1 MSRPAM
7 GDKFG
12 KRPSD
17 APSQNRKMQRNLHI
31 NEEEV
36 SEYQEILE
44 KTDEEYEHALDDY
57 TENIS
62 DTDDIDQC
70 NIYEIHFLG

>member
-1 MSRPAM
+1 M

-17 APSQNRKMQRNLHI
+17 APSQNRRRNFHI

-44 KTDEEYEHALDDY
+44 KTDEVVDDY

-62 DTDDIDQC
+62 QMT
-70 NIYEIHFLG
+70 

>member
-1 MSRPAM
+1 MEVDQSFRSRAINYMNRPAM

-17 APSQNRKMQRNLHI
+17 APSQNRRRNFHI

-44 KTDEEYEHALDDY
+44 KTDEVVDDY

-62 DTDDIDQC
+62 QMT
-70 NIYEIHFLG
+70 

>member
-1 MSRPAM
+1 MNRPAL

-17 APSQNRKMQRNLHI
+17 APSQNRKMQINFDI
-31 NEEEV
+31 NEEEL

-44 KTDEEYEHALDDY
+44 KTDEEYEQALDDY

-62 DTDDIDQC
+62 QMT
-70 NIYEIHFLG
+70 

>member
-1 MSRPAM
+1 MNRAAL

-17 APSQNRKMQRNLHI
+17 ATSQNRKMQRNFHI
-31 NEEEV
+31 NKEEV

-44 KTDEEYEHALDDY
+44 KTDEEYEQAFDDY
-57 TENIS
+57 MENIS
-62 DTDDIDQC
+62 DTDDIDQY
-70 NIYEIHFLG
+70 NISEIYFLG